1 MKKPKTW
8 LILPLVAFSINEDKS
23 KEITL
28 GWLSFTY
35 SIIF

>member
-1 MKKPKTW
+1 MKETKTW
-8 LILPLVAFSINEDKS
+8 LILPLIAFSINVDKS